1 MNPEDIWLDI
11 KKEDDEAG
19 NYRIRVYKTP
29 AAYKKIKVL
38 GWWLIEMWFKFF
50 QFLLKKAPKSGLLG
64 KKVVVYLNFD

>member
-38 GWWLIEMWFKFF
+38 GWWLIKI
-50 QFLLKKAPKSGLLG
+50 
-64 KKVVVYLNFD
+64 